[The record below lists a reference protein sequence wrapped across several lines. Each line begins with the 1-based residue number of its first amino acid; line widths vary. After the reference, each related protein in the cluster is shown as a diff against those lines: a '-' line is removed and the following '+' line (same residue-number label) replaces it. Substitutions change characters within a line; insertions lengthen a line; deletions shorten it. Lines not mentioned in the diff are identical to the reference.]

1 MPDNKKQGRSNK
13 TMTFFV
19 CFLAALAGLLFGL
32 DIGVIA
38 GALPFIAN
46 EFQISAHTQEWVV
59 SSMMFGAAVGA
70 VGSGWLSFKLGRKK
84 SLMIGAIL
92 FVAGSLFSAAA
103 PNVEILLVSRV
114 LLGLAVG
121 VASYTAPLYL
131 SEIAPEKIRGSM
143 ISMYQL
149 MITIGILGAYLSDTA
164 FSYSG
169 AWRWMLGVIII
180 PAVLLLIGVIFLP
193 DSPRW
198 FAAKRRFVDAER
210 VLLRLR
216 DTSAEAKRE
225 LDEIR
230 ESLKVKQS
238 GWSLFKD
245 NSNFRRAV
253 FLGILLQV
261 MQQFTRMNEIP
272 PAERGVGMVFQ
283 SYALYPHLSVA
294 ENMSFGLKLAGAKKD
309 LINQRVT
316 QVAEVLQLAHLLE
329 RKPKALSG
337 GQRQRVAIGRTLVAE
352 PSVFLLDEPLS
363 NLDAAL
369 RVQMRIEISRL
380 HKRLGRTMIYVTHDQ
395 VEAMTLADKIVVLDA
410 GRVAQVGKPLELYHY
425 PADRFVAGF
434 IGSPKMNFL
443 PVKVTATAIDQ
454 VQVEL
459 PNRQQIWLPVDSANV
474 QAGANMSLG
483 IRPEHLLPS
492 DIADVTLEGEVQV
505 VEQLGHETQIHIQ
518 IPAIRQNLV
527 YRQNDVVLVEEG
539 ATFAIGLPP
548 ERCHLFREDGTACRR
563 LHKEPGV

>member
-1 MPDNKKQGRSNK
+1 MRLRKYNKS
-13 TMTFFV
+13 
-19 CFLAALAGLLFGL
+19 L
-32 DIGVIA
+32 
-38 GALPFIAN
+38 
-46 EFQISAHTQEWVV
+46 
-59 SSMMFGAAVGA
+59 
-70 VGSGWLSFKLGRKK
+70 GWLSLFAGTVLLSGCNSALLDPKGQIGLEQR
-84 SLMIGAIL
+84 SLILTAFGLMLIVVIPAIL
-92 FVAGSLFSAAA
+92 M
-103 PNVEILLVSRV
+103 
-114 LLGLAVG
+114 AVG
-121 VASYTAPLYL
+121 FAWKYRASNK
-131 SEIAPEKIRGSM
+131 E
-143 ISMYQL
+143 
-149 MITIGILGAYLSDTA
+149 
-164 FSYSG
+164 
-169 AWRWMLGVIII
+169 V
-180 PAVLLLIGVIFLP
+180 
-193 DSPRW
+193 
-198 FAAKRRFVDAER
+198 
-210 VLLRLR
+210 
-216 DTSAEAKRE
+216 
-225 LDEIR
+225 
-230 ESLKVKQS
+230 
-238 GWSLFKD
+238 
-245 NSNFRRAV
+245 
-253 FLGILLQV
+253 
-261 MQQFTRMNEIP
+261 
-272 PAERGVGMVFQ
+272 
-283 SYALYPHLSVA
+283 
-294 ENMSFGLKLAGAKKD
+294 
-309 LINQRVT
+309 INQRVN
-316 QVAEVLQLAHLLE
+316 QVAEVLQLAHLLD

-459 PNRQQIWLPVDSANV
+459 PMPNRQQVWLPVESRDV
-474 QAGANMSLG
+474 QVGANMSLG

-492 DIADVTLEGEVQV
+492 DIADVILEGEVQV
-505 VEQLGHETQIHIQ
+505 VEQLGNETQIHIQ
-518 IPAIRQNLV
+518 IPSIRQNLV

>member
-1 MPDNKKQGRSNK
+1 MPNNI
-13 TMTFFV
+13 V
-19 CFLAALAGLLFGL
+19 LAKNYTALL
-32 DIGVIA
+32 DEVYRLASVTADLISDASMMRA
-38 GALPFIAN
+38 GANAN
-46 EFQISAHTQEWVV
+46 EILYPQIEVSGLGDYSRNSGYTDGTVNVVWKTTTFNYDRGTRIMVDTMDDQETFNIA
-59 SSMMFGAAVGA
+59 FG
-70 VGSGWLSFKLGRKK
+70 
-84 SLMIGAIL
+84 M
-92 FVAGSLFSAAA
+92 AGSTLQ
-103 PNVEILLVSRV
+103 R
-114 LLGLAVG
+114 
-121 VASYTAPLYL
+121 
-131 SEIAPEKIRGSM
+131 EK
-143 ISMYQL
+143 
-149 MITIGILGAYLSDTA
+149 
-164 FSYSG
+164 
-169 AWRWMLGVIII
+169 
-180 PAVLLLIGVIFLP
+180 
-193 DSPRW
+193 
-198 FAAKRRFVDAER
+198 
-210 VLLRLR
+210 
-216 DTSAEAKRE
+216 
-225 LDEIR
+225 
-230 ESLKVKQS
+230 
-238 GWSLFKD
+238 
-245 NSNFRRAV
+245 
-253 FLGILLQV
+253 
-261 MQQFTRMNEIP
+261 
-272 PAERGVGMVFQ
+272 
-283 SYALYPHLSVA
+283 
-294 ENMSFGLKLAGAKKD
+294 
-309 LINQRVT
+309 
-316 QVAEVLQLAHLLE
+316 AEVLQLAHLLD

-459 PNRQQIWLPVDSANV
+459 PMPNRQQVWLPVESRDV
-474 QAGANMSLG
+474 QVGANMSLG

-492 DIADVTLEGEVQV
+492 DIADVILEGEVQV
-505 VEQLGHETQIHIQ
+505 VEQLGNETQIHIQ
-518 IPAIRQNLV
+518 IPSIRQNLV